1 MVKFINYDGKYPCL
15 CYGVLTVEIDGKKYD
30 LDNILISGG
39 FTDWQADIVGK
50 GPWEI
55 REDKLP
61 DEIKK
66 YAQEILKEVNA
77 NVPLG
82 CCGGCI

>member
-1 MVKFINYDGKYPCL
+1 MVKFISYDGKYPCL
-15 CYGVLTVEIDGKKYD
+15 CYGVLTVEIDGKRYD

-39 FTDWQADIVGK
+39 LADWQADLVLK

-55 REDKLP
+55 KKDELP

-66 YAQEILKEVNA
+66 YAREILKRVNA
-77 NVPLG
+77 NVPFG